1 MALLDELIA
10 LFVYTLIEAELS
22 PDTLIYIRNIACSS
36 ANAAIILIMMI
47 IGKRAI
53 TLSKKLSLKKEEEM
67 PIKKEWS
74 IISLLFYTNY
84 WF

>member
-67 PIKKEWS
+67 PIKKE
-74 IISLLFYTNY
+74 
-84 WF
+84 